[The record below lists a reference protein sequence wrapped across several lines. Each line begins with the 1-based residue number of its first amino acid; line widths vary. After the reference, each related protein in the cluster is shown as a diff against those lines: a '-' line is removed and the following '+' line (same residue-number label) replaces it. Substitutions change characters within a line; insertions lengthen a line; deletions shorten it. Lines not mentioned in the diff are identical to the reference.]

1 MVSALCNVCNCKL
14 LSLLIF
20 NPSIHLSD
28 EKKQTH
34 RNGRR
39 EITEKAFEVTPS
51 NLPSIIFCCIIF
63 PYGIYHFTRKEL
75 IKKGDPRYK
84 QSGLI

>member
-1 MVSALCNVCNCKL
+1 MVSTQVVQRKL
-14 LSLLIF
+14 SSLLMYAIAIYQIK
-20 NPSIHLSD
+20 N
-28 EKKQTH
+28 KNC